1 MVSTDGR
8 VAERRI
14 PGSLLAGIRFLGQ
27 FDELPERFT
36 RLRAVA
42 QEAVAGPAL
51 VLYRGRDPGGAY
63 HLEAAYPV
71 DDEVE
76 GGGVASHVVPAHR
89 ALCLRRHGP
98 VDSPGAVFREVFDAA
113 GREGVDL
120 TTDPPYAVVFLEERS
135 ELEPVE
141 ADHEVE
147 VRVAVMMPGWAAQL
161 AGGLERAI
169 GPEGRRR
176 VLDGVPCPAAAAA
189 PEQWAAWAGEVLRR
203 VDLAVPDPVL
213 RREVVKGCAHRFP
226 EWRIADMRAR
236 YERLGSL
243 DALLVEM
250 RLDQS
255 VQGQSWY
262 ESPVRV
268 GDTIYV
274 TKDPVDQEGWKAA
287 PDDAARRAAYCHCS
301 LVAHARQAGVTLS
314 ATHCFCGSGWYDQ
327 LWEGIL
333 GRPVAVEVVQ
343 SILMGDDCC
352 TFAIHLPPGIR

>member
-1 MVSTDGR
+1 MALADNGVT
-8 VAERRI
+8 ERRI
-14 PGSLLAGIRFLGQ
+14 PGSLVAGIRFLGQ
-27 FDELPERFT
+27 FEELPERFT

-42 QEAVAGPAL
+42 QEAVIGSAM

-76 GGGVASHVVPAHR
+76 GGGVASHVVPAHQ

-98 VDSPGAVFREVFDAA
+98 VDAPGAVFREAFDVA
-113 GREGVDL
+113 GREGIEL

-141 ADHEVE
+141 VDHEVE
-147 VRVAVMMPGWAAQL
+147 VRVAVMMPGWASRL
-161 AGGLERAI
+161 ADGLDLLV
-169 GPEGRRR
+169 GPEMRRE
-176 VLDGVPCPAAAAA
+176 VFAGAPCPAASATG
-189 PEQWAAWAGEVLRR
+189 EHWAAWAGEILGRL
-203 VDLAVPDPVL
+203 DAAVSDPVL
-213 RREVVKGCAHRFP
+213 RREIVKGCAHRFP
-226 EWRIADMRAR
+226 DWRIDQMRAR
-236 YERLGSL
+236 YQELGSL

-250 RLDQS
+250 RLDQT
-255 VQGQSWY
+255 VGGQSWY

-268 GDTIYV
+268 GEIIYV

-287 PDDAARRAAYCHCS
+287 PDAAARRAAYCHCP
-301 LVAHARQAGVTLS
+301 LVARARGAGVPLS

-333 GRPVAVEVVQ
+333 GRPVTVEVLQ
-343 SILMGDDCC
+343 SILRDDHCC
-352 TFAIHLPPGIR
+352 TFAIHLPPGVV

>member
-1 MVSTDGR
+1 MNSTNGR
-8 VAERRI
+8 AAERRI

-27 FDELPERFT
+27 FDELPERFA

-42 QEAVAGPAL
+42 QEAVIGPGV

-71 DDEVE
+71 DDEIE
-76 GGGVASHVVPAHR
+76 GGGVASHLVPAHH
-89 ALCLRRHGP
+89 AFCLRRQGP
-98 VDSPGAVFREVFDAA
+98 VDSPGAVFRGVFDAA

-147 VRVAVMMPGWAAQL
+147 VRVAMMMPEWAAQL
-161 AGGLERAI
+161 ADGLERVM
-169 GPEGRRR
+169 GPGGRR
-176 VLDGVPCPAAAAA
+176 VLGGLACPGALGT
-189 PEQWAAWAGEVLRR
+189 PEEWAAWAEEALSRLDG
-203 VDLAVPDPVL
+203 AVPDPAR

-226 EWRIADMRAR
+226 DWRIEHMAAR
-236 YERLGSL
+236 LRELGSL

-255 VQGQSWY
+255 VEGQSWY

-268 GDTIYV
+268 GDIIYV
-274 TKDPVDQEGWKAA
+274 TKDPADQEGWKAA
-287 PDDAARRAAYCHCS
+287 SDEAARRAAYCHCP
-301 LVAHARQAGVTLS
+301 LVAHARQAGIVLS

-333 GRPVAVEVVQ
+333 GRPVAVEVLQ
-343 SILMGDDCC
+343 SILSGDDCC
-352 TFAIHLPPGIR
+352 TFAIHLPPGTR